1 MKSFEQASGVTSVTP
16 LNSGAKMGPSG
27 DASHMQVPGVSGHS
41 SPSRTK
47 THNPNGGY
55 HVTSPA
61 AAPSSNKDLAKRP

>member
-1 MKSFEQASGVTSVTP
+1 MKSFEQATGVNHVTP

-27 DASHMQVPGVSGHS
+27 DTCHMQVPGVAGHS

-47 THNPNGGY
+47 TKNPNGGY

-61 AAPSSNKDLAKRP
+61 ATPSINKDLAKRP